1 MKDQEYTKFG
11 PLYINWYLLL
21 VIQLQE
27 PITLWNLTWNGTYIE
42 HGNGRDYILMFLS
55 YTKET
60 KKKVVAAYIRV
71 DYKIPTSW
79 LFQKYWAFVVIM
91 NYIIEI

>member
-27 PITLWNLTWNGTYIE
+27 PITLGISHGMEPTQNMETVEIISLCSYLTPRKLN
-42 HGNGRDYILMFLS
+42 
-55 YTKET
+55 
-60 KKKVVAAYIRV
+60 KVVAAYIRV

-79 LFQKYWAFVVIM
+79 LFQKYWFYYM
-91 NYIIEI
+91 HSL